1 MTLQPPVTG
10 TPGHPDADLSANDR
24 PAPDPAAGP
33 ETAEQARRLLE
44 RTEQQITDLH
54 AEHQQVMAQIHRT
67 YLEAARGLLSELSRF
82 ITHTLA
88 PPPHQAPPASQGRE
102 PLEYD
107 APPSV
112 GPDQPSAHRSPAP
125 ADAPSPA
132 ADHPVIRAT
141 APDGEPVA
149 ASFPEA
155 PGATASPDAE
165 AAGPADG
172 GTPSTERLSRVL
184 RGVVADLTGY
194 PDDILTDDMAL
205 ETDLGIDSIKRV
217 QILAALRQEV
227 PELAQVEV
235 SDMAALRTMGD
246 ILERL
251 AQAQGEIGR
260 EISLQDQAGGPAP
273 PRLTRL
279 VPGVRR
285 QRPPGLA
292 LPGLDAGVLI
302 TDDGRGIAQAL
313 AAELTAHGV
322 AARVVA
328 GPPAGVRDTAD
339 TGCVVLLDALR
350 APATPADASAALH
363 RDLLGS
369 LRALAPAPAARPTGR
384 EVSVVLVQDGGGD
397 FGLSGRQGEGAWLGG
412 AIALARTAARE
423 WPYSVVKAIDC
434 QSTGRTAAHT
444 GRALARELLT
454 GGDDPEVALAAD
466 GERHVPVPADAA
478 PLPAGGAGRVGS
490 GSFLVVTGGG
500 RGITAHCLAELAA
513 RAPGIRLLLLGRTP
527 LADPADEEPAEA
539 AAADLPSLTRLLLE
553 RDRAAGT
560 GRTPAEVA
568 AEARRRLA
576 AREVHA
582 TVRRLE
588 EAGAAVRYAAVDVR
602 DPGALRE
609 CLSDAREHW
618 GPVTGLVHAAG
629 VIADK
634 PLADKTDEQFDAVFS
649 TKVDSL
655 RHLLAATAG
664 DPLDTICLFSSISA
678 AVGNPG
684 QADYAA
690 ANAVLD
696 HLAASLA
703 HRRPDTRVVSMAW
716 GPWRGGMVTPGL
728 QEHFAREGAALIEPE
743 DGAAAFADEIT
754 AAHGPAHVLLVA
766 DASQLTRWGTAASGA
781 PTALVPRGAV
791 RVGGDEQPEL
801 ADHAIAGRVVLPVA
815 TAVEWLARAVPGERA
830 EDGPFALY
838 DVRVRSTVTLKRYPR
853 AQWLSLHST
862 RVPAADG
869 WPLEL
874 RAGGRCPRFT
884 AVAPLVPPGT
894 PDTAARPPHRPPAP
908 CAPLGYGSKAHFHG
922 PLFRVVRKLEGR
934 DEHGALATLHGRAA
948 MGWPEDPHAR
958 TDAALTDGAMQLA
971 VLWAEGVLGRPSLP
985 MAVSQCLVHRPGP
998 ARSGPVTCRV
1008 SARSAND
1015 LEAVC
1020 DAFLTDEDGSPR
1032 VTFLGIRLF
1041 VRPD

>member
-1 MTLQPPVTG
+1 MTLHPPVTG
-10 TPGHPDADLSANDR
+10 TPGHPGPDLPANSR
-24 PAPDPAAGP
+24 PATNPAGTK
-33 ETAEQARRLLE
+33 TAEEAKLLLE

-67 YLEAARGLLSELSRF
+67 YLEAAQGLLSELSRF

-88 PPPHQAPPASQGRE
+88 APHRAAPAAQGRN
-102 PLEYD
+102 PLGD
-107 APPSV
+107 GAPATV
-112 GPDQPSAHRSPAP
+112 RPDQPPTHRSPDP
-125 ADAPSPA
+125 ADAAFLTGGDPA
-132 ADHPVIRAT
+132 TRAT
-141 APDGEPVA
+141 APAVEPAPPHSPEPPDSTASPAAEPAEPVA
-149 ASFPEA
+149 
-155 PGATASPDAE
+155 G
-165 AAGPADG
+165 GPLSA
-172 GTPSTERLSRVL
+172 ERLSRVL

-235 SDMAALRTMGD
+235 SDVAALRTMGD

-260 EISLQDQAGGPAP
+260 EISLQGQAGGPAP

-279 VPGVRR
+279 VPGARR

-292 LPGLDAGVLI
+292 LSRLDAGVLI
-302 TDDGRGIAQAL
+302 TDEGRGIAPAL

-322 AARVVA
+322 RARVVA
-328 GPPAGVRDTAD
+328 GPLADGRAGDD
-339 TGCVVLLDALR
+339 EGCVVLLDALR
-350 APATPADASAALH
+350 DHPTPADVSTALH

-369 LRALAPAPAARPTGR
+369 LRAVAPASAARPTGR

-397 FGLSGRQGEGAWLGG
+397 FGLGGRQGEDAWLNG
-412 AIALARTAARE
+412 ATALARTAARE

-434 QSTGRTAAHT
+434 ASTGRTAVET
-444 GRALARELLT
+444 GQALARELLT
-454 GGDDPEVALAAD
+454 GGDDPEVALAAN
-466 GERHVPVPADAA
+466 GERRILLHEDAA
-478 PLPAGGAGRVGS
+478 PLPAGGTGRVGS

-527 LADPADEEPAEA
+527 LTDPADEEPAVA
-539 AAADLPSLTRLLLE
+539 GTGDLPSLIRLLSE
-553 RDRAAGT
+553 RDRAT
-560 GRTPAEVA
+560 GANRTPAEIT

-576 AREVHA
+576 GREVRA

-588 EAGAAVRYAAVDVR
+588 EAGATVRYAAVDVR
-602 DPGALRE
+602 DPGALQE

-634 PLADKTDEQFDAVFS
+634 PLANKTDEQFDAVFS

-696 HLAASLA
+696 HVAASLA
-703 HRRPDTRVVSMAW
+703 HRRPGTRVVSMAW

-728 QEHFAREGAALIEPE
+728 QEHFSREGAALIEPE

-754 AAHGPAHVLLVA
+754 AAHGPVHVLLVP
-766 DASQLTRWGTAASGA
+766 DASQLARWGAAASGA
-781 PTALVPRGAV
+781 PAALVPKGMV
-791 RVGGDEQPEL
+791 RVGGEHHPEL

-830 EDGPFALY
+830 EGEPFALH
-838 DVRVRSTVTLKRYPR
+838 DVRVRSTVTLHRYPQ

-862 RVPAADG
+862 RAPAADG

-884 AVAPLVPPGT
+884 AVAPLVPPAA
-894 PDTAARPPHRPPAP
+894 PDTAARPPCPPPAP
-908 CAPLGYGSKAHFHG
+908 CAPMGYGGKAHFHG
-922 PLFRVVRKLEGR
+922 PLFQVVRKLEGC
-934 DEHGALATLHGRAA
+934 DEHGAVATLHGRTA

-958 TDAALTDGAMQLA
+958 TDAALVDGAMQLA

-1008 SARSAND
+1008 TARSAND
-1015 LEAVC
+1015 LEALC
-1020 DAFLTDEDGSPR
+1020 DAFLTDEDGAPQ
-1032 VTFLGIRLF
+1032 VTLLGIRLI